1 MDICF
6 AASLTHENTVFNFLI
21 SLFIKANTQGSY
33 ALMQVDGNLVVRSSS
48 SWPLWASGTS
58 DNRNASLS
66 LGDNGVVQIVNKN
79 GKRIWKIGKA
89 SNPTDN
95 PNNDSNDPA
104 GLDISEGDNKDKEL
118 AATTCIEQVIGKIR
132 LYANEYICSP
142 DRRFVFG
149 MSSDGDLSL
158 LDQITQPSTKLW
170 STNTSSQTS
179 SDDEAY
185 AKFQKDG
192 NLVVSTTSGT
202 TLWTSKTA
210 GAGDQAS
217 LVLDNNG
224 VVSILDSMGRRV
236 WSAGVHSDDMTD
248 NKFQQ
253 GNSNSNFLPL
263 SSSSALDGYTCLD
276 QVAGD
281 RMTFDQGQFICSPD
295 STWMFGVD
303 NDGDLSLWAGTTKAW
318 SAGTAVGEPTS
329 AKFARQGNLVVR
341 IISTNKQLWSSKT
354 SGNPGASLF
363 LGNAGNAMITNVD
376 GKKLWVVR
384 GGDSVP
390 NPTPSPTA
398 DPNHFIC
405 KDQVIGKIA
414 LERGEFI
421 CSDAYRFG
429 VSPDN
434 GDLSL
439 WVSVDSS
446 TSIKIW
452 SADSEGASKATLQL
466 GGNLVCR
473 DSDGDALWTSKTS
486 NNEGASLVLGGDG
499 IANIVS
505 TDGTVLWTTSTPFDG
520 RGAGNGP
527 TPPAPPSFPPT
538 PRITTPPTRTPIA
551 TATPAPVEIDSPSS
565 SAPTSTN
572 ECISVLAGGGRIE
585 LYPGQFVCSPSGTY
599 RFGMDSTGDLGLWK
613 NGNKKWSAGTGG
625 GDGGSDNY
633 AKLRE
638 DGTLIVRNSE
648 QVLWLSNTS
657 SSSGSSY
664 QGSTIEVHDD
674 GVGTITSS
682 TGFYIW
688 SSAAASDEL
697 IVDASTLE
705 EKIMAGYQGWFYT
718 DSDGKSASISY

>member
-1 MDICF
+1 
-6 AASLTHENTVFNFLI
+6 
-21 SLFIKANTQGSY
+21 
-33 ALMQVDGNLVVRSSS
+33 MQVDGNLVVRSSS
-48 SWPLWASGTS
+48 LWPLWASGTS
-58 DNRNASLS
+58 DNRNASIS

-89 SNPTDN
+89 SNPTNN
-95 PNNDSNDPA
+95 PDDDSNDPS
-104 GLDISEGDNKDKEL
+104 GLDISEGDDSKDTEQ
-118 AATTCIEQVIGKIR
+118 ADITCIEQVIGKIR

-158 LDQITQPSTKLW
+158 LDKITQPSTKLW

-210 GAGDQAS
+210 GAGYQAS

-224 VVSILDSMGRRV
+224 IVTILDSMGRRV
-236 WSAGVHSDDMTD
+236 WSARGIGVDVDYYSD

-253 GNSNSNFLPL
+253 GNANSNYLPL

-276 QVAGD
+276 QVVGD

-303 NDGDLSLWAGTTKAW
+303 NDGDLSLWAATTKVW

-329 AKFARQGNLVVR
+329 AKFSQKGNLVVKVV
-341 IISTNKQLWSSKT
+341 SNNKQLWSSKT

-363 LGNAGNAMITNVD
+363 LGNVGNVMITDVD
-376 GKKLWVVR
+376 GKKLWIIR

-405 KDQVIGKIA
+405 KNQVIGKIA

-452 SADSEGASKATLQL
+452 SADSEGASKATLQV
-466 GGNLVCR
+466 GGNLVVR
-473 DSDGDALWTSKTS
+473 DSAGDPLWTSKTS
-486 NNEGASLVLGGDG
+486 NNEGASLVLGSDG
-499 IANIVS
+499 IANIVR
-505 TDGTVLWTTSTPFDG
+505 TDGTVLWTTTTPFDG

-538 PRITTPPTRTPIA
+538 PRVTTPPTLTPIA
-551 TATPAPVEIDSPSS
+551 TATLAPVEVGSPTS
-565 SAPTSTN
+565 SAPTSTSG
-572 ECISVLAGGGRIE
+572 CISILAGGGRIE

-613 NGNKKWSAGTGG
+613 NGNKKWYAGT
-625 GDGGSDNY
+625 DESNSGSDNY
-633 AKLRE
+633 AKLRD
-638 DGTLIVRNSE
+638 DGTLVVRNLE
-648 QVLWLSNTS
+648 RVLWLSDT

-674 GVGTITSS
+674 GVATITSS

-718 DSDGKSASISY
+718 DSDGKSASGSY